1 MLVDIRRP
9 LKKFI
14 PLFLKARESNLN
26 EADTSTHIERFLDEV
41 LGYNVLTEITKE
53 QKTGGGKIDLA
64 VRIDGQIQFL
74 LEVKRA
80 KSRLNE
86 QQLRQTKHYALDE
99 GVSWAVLTNGVTWQ
113 LYHVTVDGSIQCDRV
128 FSLDVAKDP
137 VDRLESLLGLLH
149 RTSVRRKKLEAYWK
163 EQTALSPE
171 SIRKALFQED
181 VLRMIRKKIKAHK
194 DIVVGV
200 TDLAEAIHSM
210 FSEEFRLRMGP
221 PKVIPKTAGRKKQ
234 QSAGEAP
241 ANAAAAGAGFDS

>member
-26 EADTSTHIERFLDEV
+26 EADTSTHIERFLEEV
-41 LGYNVLTEITKE
+41 LGYRVITEITKE
-53 QKTGGGKIDLA
+53 QRTGGGKIDLA
-64 VRIDGQIQFL
+64 VLIDEHIRFF

-80 KSRLNE
+80 KSKLNE
-86 QQLRQTKHYALDE
+86 QHLRQTKHYAIDE
-99 GVSWAVLTNGVTWQ
+99 GVHWAVLTNGVTWQ
-113 LYHVTVDGSIQCDRV
+113 LYHVTVDGSTQCDRV
-128 FSLDVAKDP
+128 FTVDLTEGP
-137 VDRLESLLGLLH
+137 VGRSEALLGLLH
-149 RTSVRRKKLEAYWK
+149 RTSVRRNRLEAYWA

-171 SIRKALFQED
+171 SVRRALFQED

-194 DIVVGV
+194 KTVVGV
-200 TDLAEAIHSM
+200 AALAEAIHSM
-210 FSEEFRLRMGP
+210 FSEDSRLRMGP

-234 QSAGEAP
+234 QSAQEAP